1 MLKVLIVD
9 DTQEKIAEIRKVLA
23 GFVDAPDDA
32 PISGCL
38 RDALKKCA
46 RTRYDLVILDL
57 YIPRK
62 AGEIPD
68 PENAKTFLN
77 LIKNDDQL
85 ICPVFVIGITRK
97 EDIAGYKDF
106 FESET
111 LKVLFYSENDD
122 LWKGQLKNRL
132 DYLTGVKRNIGMSF
146 E

>member
-23 GFVDAPDDA
+23 GFVDAPDDV

-106 FESET
+106 LNPKH
-111 LKVLFYSENDD
+111 LKCCF
-122 LWKGQLKNRL
+122 
-132 DYLTGVKRNIGMSF
+132 TVKMTTCGRGNSKIDWIISLA
-146 E
+146 